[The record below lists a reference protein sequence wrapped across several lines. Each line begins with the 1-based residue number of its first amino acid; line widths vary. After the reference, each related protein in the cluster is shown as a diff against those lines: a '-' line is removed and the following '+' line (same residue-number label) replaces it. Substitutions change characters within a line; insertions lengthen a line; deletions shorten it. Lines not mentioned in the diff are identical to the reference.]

1 MTVAASYLKTHMA
14 RIHGICVPQTRGV
27 NGVGVGPSTY
37 VVSFPRLLK
46 EVKCLVPGCLEVAHS
61 AVRLHKFFIYLHF
74 RSKAA
79 VFQEGTEPLPHC
91 DFCGMHMPAYR
102 IENQKQTYRCNRE
115 TVMRLQWRDLELVQ
129 MSREM
134 DIIINGREGDELV

>member
-1 MTVAASYLKTHMA
+1 MP

-37 VVSFPRLLK
+37 VVSFPRVLK

-91 DFCGMHMPAYR
+91 DFCGMHMPAGR
-102 IENQKQTYRCNRE
+102 IIRHKKTARCNKNTQMRWRRRDVEISARCLEE
-115 TVMRLQWRDLELVQ
+115 TLSLIGE
-129 MSREM
+129 E
-134 DIIINGREGDELV
+134 EEE